1 MILRL
6 RLRWKVKS
14 SQDEGADPRLV
25 SIVEPSSYVIEEYRK
40 LRAKL
45 FGLGERYGRKAF
57 VISSA
62 DIQEGKTITAINL
75 AVCMA
80 TSRDKKVIL
89 VDADLRKPSVHA
101 YLKLEAQPGLRE
113 FLDSASSV
121 HLSSVKKMINK
132 FNQLDVLT
140 SGAVPQNPTELLS
153 SEHMANLLGWL
164 KQNYDV
170 VLIDSMPLLPTVD
183 TQVICEMADA
193 LLLVVRAGKGSF
205 PLVEKAIRSMDKDK
219 IIGVVMNAVASSG
232 SKYSKYYYNYYQR
245 HLKAVGGHAM
255 ADRMRR

>member
-6 RLRWKVKS
+6 RLKWKAKS
-14 SQDEGADPRLV
+14 AQDEGTDPRLV
-25 SIVEPSSYVIEEYRK
+25 SIVEPFSYVVEEYRK

-45 FGLGERYGRKAF
+45 FGLSEKYGRKVF

-62 DIQEGKTITAINL
+62 DLQEGKTITAINL

-101 YLKLEAQPGLRE
+101 YLKLEARPGLRE
-113 FLDSASSV
+113 LLDNGNMV
-121 HLSSVKKMINK
+121 HPSSVKKIIK
-132 FNQLDVLT
+132 KVNQLDVLT
-140 SGAVPQNPTELLS
+140 AGTVPQNPTELLS
-153 SEHMANLLGWL
+153 SERMAGLIGYL

-183 TQVICEMADA
+183 TQVVCEMADA

-205 PLVEKAIRSMDKDK
+205 PLVEKAIRGVDKDK
-219 IIGVVMNAVASSG
+219 IVGVVMNAVTSSG
-232 SKYSKYYYNYYQR
+232 SKYSKYYYNYYQK
-245 HLKAVGGHAM
+245 HLKAVGEN
-255 ADRMRR
+255 